1 MSEKSAVRSPQAPR
15 PVGPYSQAIR
25 AGRFLFISG
34 QLPIDPNTGQL
45 VGGSVAEQ
53 TRRCMENIKAIL
65 AAAGASLKHIVKT
78 TIYLADLKDFPAV
91 NQAYANYFDLDP
103 PARTTI
109 QAAAVPKGAAIE
121 MDAIAYLPSSD

>member
-1 MSEKSAVRSPQAPR
+1 VSEKSAVRSPQAPR